1 MSISNHPGSARIE
14 TPTPYANVDPS
25 VVRSIRQASQATNV
39 DFNYLMAQ
47 AKQESGFQPDAK
59 APNSS
64 ATGLFQFI
72 DSTWLDM
79 VSRHGQKYGIGEL
92 AGQIDRDA
100 GGRPKVADASVKK
113 EILELRKDP
122 RISSLLAGEYAKSNK
137 AEVEHALGRPAGKA
151 DLYMA
156 HFLGAGGATEFLK
169 QVRRD
174 GSAVAA
180 DILPEAAAANKSVFY
195 DRKTGEA
202 RTVADIY
209 KTFAQR
215 MEKSGPDLPSI
226 ASIMSARTASS
237 ASSEGASI
245 STPGSSFDLTK
256 ALGNRKLS
264 APVMAMF
271 NVLALSALKLVGGG
285 TEGEGQAVQVLQRDL
300 RHDPRTA

>member
-1 MSISNHPGSARIE
+1 MSISNNPGSPRTE
-14 TPTPYANVDPS
+14 TTTPYQNVDPS
-25 VVRSIRQASQATNV
+25 VVGSIRQASQATNV

-59 APNSS
+59 ASNSS

-100 GGRPKVADASVKK
+100 GGKPKVADPSVKK
-113 EILELRKDP
+113 EILDLRKDP
-122 RISSLLAGEYAKSNK
+122 RISSLLAGEYAKANK
-137 AEVEHALGRPAGKA
+137 TEVEHALGRPAGKA

-169 QVRRD
+169 QVRKD
-174 GSAVAA
+174 GGAVAA
-180 DILPEAAAANKSVFY
+180 DILPDAAAANKNVFY
-195 DRKTGEA
+195 DRKTGEP

-209 KTFAQR
+209 KSFAQR
-215 MEKSGPDLPSI
+215 MERSGPDLPSM
-226 ASIMSARTASS
+226 ASIMSARPSS
-237 ASSEGASI
+237 SPLDEAAP
-245 STPGSSFDLTK
+245 STIGSFDVAK

-285 TEGEGQAVQVLQRDL
+285 SEAEAQPLSPPQREL